1 MEQTKRGNKT
11 ILYLYLLLSFLYF
24 VSYITRLSFAATMT
38 EMISVGVL
46 DKEQAGLVGSALFLT
61 YALGQIVSGLLGDR
75 FSPYG
80 IVGVGLGIT
89 VACNFL
95 MSVVSDP
102 VLMIVIGGANGFAQA
117 LFWPPILGIMAKY
130 LDGKQ
135 YARGILWV
143 SAAAQI
149 ATVMVYMVVPL
160 LLIWFDWRSAFLF
173 AVAVAVVFGLL
184 WFLGYPA
191 LRRQLTA
198 RVDEREE
205 KAVVVNAADNK
216 TLIRALAASGALV
229 LLVPTIFHGFLKDGI
244 QSWLPTFFT
253 EVFHM
258 DSSLAILSNVLLPVF
273 SFVTVMVATRLYNK
287 VFRNL
292 ATEALALFGV
302 MTVLCLLLALFFES
316 SAVMCLILAAAITG
330 CIHGINLMFISYM
343 PRCFRSTGR
352 VSTVSGICN
361 ACTYLGST
369 LSSYGVA
376 WIAARLG
383 WQSAL
388 LSWGILAFVGLV
400 LCALGVKK
408 RTAYAAKNI

>member
-1 MEQTKRGNKT
+1 MEQTKRGNRT

-46 DKEQAGLVGSALFLT
+46 DKEQAGLVGSALFFT

-102 VLMIVIGGANGFAQA
+102 VLMIVTGGANGLAQA
-117 LFWPPILGIMAKY
+117 FFWPPILGIMAKY
-130 LDGKQ
+130 LDGRQ

-149 ATVMVYMVVPL
+149 ATVMIYMVVPL
-160 LLIWFDWRSAFLF
+160 LLTWFDWRSAFLF
-173 AVAVAVVFGLL
+173 AVAIAVLFGLC
-184 WFLGYPA
+184 WFLGYPV
-191 LRRQLTA
+191 LRRQLTV
-198 RVDEREE
+198 RDGEGNTESDEVG
-205 KAVVVNAADNK
+205 AVDNK
-216 TLIRALAASGALV
+216 TLARTLVASGAMV
-229 LLVPTIFHGFLKDGI
+229 LLIPTMFQGFLKDGI

-253 EVFHM
+253 EVFEM

-273 SFVTVMVATRLYNK
+273 SFFTVMLATRLYNK

-302 MTVLCLLLALFFES
+302 ITVLCVLLAMFFEG
-316 SAVMCLILAAAITG
+316 SAVVCLILAAMITG

-343 PRCFRSTGR
+343 PRFFRSTGR

-361 ACTYLGST
+361 ACSYVGST

-376 WIAARLG
+376 WLAARLG

-388 LSWGILAFVGLV
+388 LSWGVLAAVGLV
-400 LCALGVKK
+400 LCGVMVKK
-408 RTAYAAKNI
+408 WTVYAEKTT